1 MKLKPKYTIPVLW
14 VIIIFCFLM
23 AISCVKKEKYPN
35 KLDTIAEAL
44 SKIKK

>member
-14 VIIIFCFLM
+14 VIVIFVFNGSRLCQQR
-23 AISCVKKEKYPN
+23 KYPN

-44 SKIKK
+44 SKLKK